1 MQTSSLR
8 RPLAAAA
15 LALAV
20 VLASGAPARAAGTTS
35 ARAAQSRAPHAA
47 PVPSAFQQW
56 VNRLLAAIGLPPVT
70 TAPNGTGAGIA
81 TTPQTLPNDNGAGID
96 PNG

>member
-1 MQTSSLR
+1 MKTRSLR
-8 RPLAAAA
+8 RPLAAVA
-15 LALAV
+15 LAIAV

-35 ARAAQSRAPHAA
+35 ARVARSRAPHAA
-47 PVPSAFQQW
+47 PVPTFQQW

-70 TAPNGTGAGIA
+70 SPNGTGAGIA
-81 TTPQTLPNDNGAGID
+81 TTTPQTPPNDNGAGID